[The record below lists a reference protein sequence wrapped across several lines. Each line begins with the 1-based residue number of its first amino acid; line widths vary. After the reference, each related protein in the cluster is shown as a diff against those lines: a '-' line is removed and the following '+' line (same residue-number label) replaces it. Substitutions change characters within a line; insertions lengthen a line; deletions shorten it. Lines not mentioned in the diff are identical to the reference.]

1 MSFFGKLFEAL
12 SYVIFYGIDDND
24 TIETNYI
31 ESDKL
36 NYDTDD
42 NSDKEDGPDY
52 SNFINYSIQSKSTR
66 RSISFCEC

>member
-12 SYVIFYGIDDND
+12 SYVIFYGIDEND
-24 TIETNYI
+24 TMDPIYT

-36 NYDTDD
+36 RYDTD
-42 NSDKEDGPDY
+42 SDSDREDKPDY